1 MIDTN
6 EPADYDGVE
15 ILLVE
20 DNRQDAEMTIRSL
33 KKCSIL
39 NKLYWAKDGVEALDF
54 IRCAGSYESRDPHQL
69 PKLILLD
76 LKMPRLDGLDVLREL
91 KADQKTR
98 NIPIV
103 AMTSS
108 NQERDITESYRLGVN
123 GYVTKPVQFA
133 SFMEAVANIG
143 MYWIFVNQTPK

>member
-1 MIDTN
+1 MSEFD
-6 EPADYDGVE
+6 DVE

-20 DNRQDAEMTIRSL
+20 DNRQDAEMTIRAL

-39 NKLYWAKDGVEALDF
+39 NKLFWAKDGVEALDF
-54 IRCAGSYESRDPHQL
+54 VRCQGAYEGRDPSQV

-76 LKMPRLDGLDVLREL
+76 LKMPRLDGLDVLRAL
-91 KADQKTR
+91 KSDQKTR
-98 NIPIV
+98 QIPIV

-108 NQERDITESYRLGVN
+108 NQERDVTESYRLGVN

-133 SFMEAVANIG
+133 AFMEAVANVG
-143 MYWIFVNQTPK
+143 MYWLFVNQTRT